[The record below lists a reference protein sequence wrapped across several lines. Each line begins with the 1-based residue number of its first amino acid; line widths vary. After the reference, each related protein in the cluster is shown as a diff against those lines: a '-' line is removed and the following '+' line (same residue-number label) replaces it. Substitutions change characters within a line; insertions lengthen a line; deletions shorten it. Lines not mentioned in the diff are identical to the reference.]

1 MQRER
6 SGLNSF
12 PEPID
17 LNQGS
22 LPDNTS
28 MDHEASWNNRLNPV
42 ENQYMLGGTDG
53 NVSCIN
59 TAFEPSNITSSYV
72 GNQMNSSSLSMQNQS
87 SNRGSLNLNLNH
99 GYSWDHDIH
108 RSSGASLPHN
118 IYKSGHPEIE
128 QVPTL
133 YASSSNVGSC
143 SGSSSTS
150 SENLDAPG
158 PSFGTWGS
166 SCKRKALEGTSG
178 QFYSSGS
185 SSSNQPMGKGIMQ
198 HPVPGCYSASGTL
211 SISSGHPS
219 LSPLEQINPSS
230 GVGMSR
236 VAPGHL
242 SSSSVPGVVP
252 TSARTYNTR
261 LHHGRHESVPFGTSR
276 STSVR
281 NSSGVY
287 AAQLSLPITN
297 IDSSELR
304 SQITLPVIQ
313 PSNLNQPQVMHSN
326 EARGAHVYPLNR
338 PFSSRGGSS
347 SSSFMVSG
355 DGGSETHE
363 EVNVRSSRRNNLE
376 YPMTVSAPETRNVLQ
391 DQIDWSFAPGASAS
405 SRNHSSGSRVGPS
418 GVGRTYSSAW
428 LPHQV
433 QTTQNHQR
441 STESF
446 PWIPFNQID
455 PEPGTRRS
463 HFPLSP
469 SPEEAPSTSQAH
481 HQLDQRS
488 AAFLMDMAGDD
499 SNGWSERSAVE
510 SRHRLIRQLL
520 TAMRRGVHLPAEDY
534 MLIDPFINGFAELH
548 DRHRDMRLD
557 VDNMSYEELLALEE
571 RIGSVNTGLSEEK
584 IRGSMKQRKF
594 EAIRVFQNLE
604 PCCICQEDYVT
615 GEDIGILDC
624 GHEFHT
630 RCIKQWL
637 TLKNLCPIC
646 KTTALAT

>member
-6 SGLNSF
+6 SGFNSF

-28 MDHEASWNNRLNPV
+28 MDHQASWNNRLNPV
-42 ENQYMLGGTDG
+42 ENRLSNYMLGGPDA
-53 NVSCIN
+53 NASCIN
-59 TAFEPSNITSSYV
+59 SSFEPSNVTTTSYAGTPMS
-72 GNQMNSSSLSMQNQS
+72 GSSLSMQNQA

-99 GYSWDHDIH
+99 GYSWDHDFH

-118 IYKSGHPEIE
+118 IYKSGHPEME

-166 SCKRKALEGTSG
+166 SCKRKAVEGTSG

-198 HPVPGCYSASGTL
+198 QHPVPGSYSPRGTL
-211 SISSGHPS
+211 SIPTVHPN
-219 LSPLEQINPSS
+219 LSPMEQLNPSS
-230 GVGMSR
+230 GVGMR
-236 VAPGHL
+236 RAAPHL
-242 SSSSVPGVVP
+242 SSSIPGVVSS
-252 TSARTYNTR
+252 SARTYNTR

-276 STSVR
+276 STSTR
-281 NSSGVY
+281 SSPGVY
-287 AAQLSLPITN
+287 AAQLSLPN
-297 IDSSELR
+297 ANMDSPELR
-304 SQITLPVIQ
+304 PPVNQIGNP
-313 PSNLNQPQVMHSN
+313 NQPHVMHSN
-326 EARGAHVYPLNR
+326 EARGGHSYPWNGSLT
-338 PFSSRGGSS
+338 SRGGSS

-355 DGGSETHE
+355 ERTHE
-363 EVNVRSSRRNNLE
+363 EVNARSSRRNNLG
-376 YPMTVSAPETRNVLQ
+376 YPITVSAPEARNVLH
-391 DQIDWSFAPGASAS
+391 DQIDWSFAPGGSAS
-405 SRNHSSGSRVGPS
+405 SRNHSSSSRAGPS
-418 GVGRTYSSAW
+418 GGGGRAYSSTW

-433 QTTQNHQR
+433 QAPQNHQR
-441 STESF
+441 SSESF
-446 PWIPFNQID
+446 TWIPFNQID
-455 PEPGTRRS
+455 PEPVTRRS

-469 SPEEAPSTSQAH
+469 SPEEAAPSTSQAQ

-499 SNGWSERSAVE
+499 SNGWSALSAVE
-510 SRHRLIRQLL
+510 SRHRLIRQFL
-520 TAMRRGVHLPAEDY
+520 TAMRRGVHFPAEDY
-534 MLIDPFINGFAELH
+534 MLIDPFMNGFAELH
-548 DRHRDMRLD
+548 DRHGDMRLD

-594 EAIRVFQNLE
+594 GSIRIFQNLE

-646 KTTALAT
+646 KTTALET

>member
-28 MDHEASWNNRLNPV
+28 MDHQASWNNRLNPV
-42 ENQYMLGGTDG
+42 ENRLSNYMLGGTDG
-53 NVSCIN
+53 NVNCIN
-59 TAFEPSNITSSYV
+59 SAFEPSNITSTSYV
-72 GNQMNSSSLSMQNQS
+72 GNQMNGSSLSMQNHS

-99 GYSWDHDIH
+99 GYSWDHDFH
-108 RSSGASLPHN
+108 RSSGSTLHHN
-118 IYKSGHPEIE
+118 VYKSSHPDME
-128 QVPTL
+128 QLPTL
-133 YASSSNVGSC
+133 YASSSNIGSC

-166 SCKRKALEGTSG
+166 SCKRKAVEGTSG

-198 HPVPGCYSASGTL
+198 HPVPGCYSSSGTL
-211 SISSGHPS
+211 SISSGHPN
-219 LSPLEQINPSS
+219 LSPVEQLNPSS
-230 GVGMSR
+230 GIGMSR
-236 VAPGHL
+236 VSPGL
-242 SSSSVPGVVP
+242 FSSSSVPGVAQ

-261 LHHGRHESVPFGTSR
+261 LHHGRHESVPFGVSR
-276 STSVR
+276 STSTR

-287 AAQLSLPITN
+287 AAQLSPPITN
-297 IDSSELR
+297 MDSSELR

-313 PSNLNQPQVMHSN
+313 TSNPNQSQVMHSN
-326 EARGAHVYPLNR
+326 ESRGGHLYPWNGS
-338 PFSSRGGSS
+338 FSSRGGNS

-355 DGGSETHE
+355 ERTHE

-376 YPMTVSAPETRNVLQ
+376 YPMTVSASETRNVLQ

-405 SRNHSSGSRVGPS
+405 SRNHSSGSRMGTS
-418 GVGRTYSSAW
+418 GGGRTYSSTW
-428 LPHQV
+428 LTHQV
-433 QTTQNHQR
+433 QAPQNHQR
-441 STESF
+441 SSESF

-455 PEPGTRRS
+455 AEPGTRRN

-469 SPEEAPSTSQAH
+469 SPEEAAPSSSQAQ

-499 SNGWSERSAVE
+499 SNGWSALSAVE
-510 SRHRLIRQLL
+510 SRHRLVLYLHLYSYTHIHCNVVCM
-520 TAMRRGVHLPAEDY
+520 TVHNGHACCKNFSAE
-534 MLIDPFINGFAELH
+534 P
-548 DRHRDMRLD
+548 
-557 VDNMSYEELLALEE
+557 
-571 RIGSVNTGLSEEK
+571 
-584 IRGSMKQRKF
+584 
-594 EAIRVFQNLE
+594 
-604 PCCICQEDYVT
+604 
-615 GEDIGILDC
+615 IL
-624 GHEFHT
+624 
-630 RCIKQWL
+630 
-637 TLKNLCPIC
+637 
-646 KTTALAT
+646 